1 MVMAM
6 FYVVCFDV
14 SDDRTRYRVAK
25 VLKGYGYRVQKS
37 VFECPR
43 LTEKKLL
50 TLVDRLDRLIDHTT
64 DTVRFY
70 RQCGTCLESFEHIGL
85 GQAPTSEHYGAL

>member
-1 MVMAM
+1 MAL
-6 FYVVCFDV
+6 FYVVCFDI
-14 SDDRTRYRVAK
+14 SDDRTRYRVVK

-43 LTEKKLL
+43 LTERQLL
-50 TLVDRLDRLIDHTT
+50 TLMDRLGRLIDMTT

-70 RQCGTCLESFEHIGL
+70 RQCRGCLTDFEHIGV
-85 GQAPTSEHYGAL
+85 GQPPDVRDYGVL

>member
-1 MVMAM
+1 MSM
-6 FYVVCFDV
+6 FYVVCFDI

-50 TLVDRLDRLIDHTT
+50 TLMDRLDRLIDHTT

-70 RQCGTCLESFEHIGL
+70 RQCETCLQSFEHLGL
-85 GQAPTSEHYGAL
+85 GQAPERQGYGAL

>member
-1 MVMAM
+1 MGL

-14 SDDRTRYRVAK
+14 SDDRTRYRVVK

-43 LTEKKLL
+43 LTEKKLF
-50 TLVDRLDRLIDHTT
+50 TLMDRLERLIDHTT

-70 RQCGTCLESFEHIGL
+70 RQCEVCLKSFEHVGV
-85 GQAPTSEHYGAL
+85 GMAPKAEAYGAT

>member
-1 MVMAM
+1 MAM
-6 FYVVCFDV
+6 FYVVCFDI
-14 SDDRTRYRVAK
+14 SDDRTRYRVVK

-50 TLVDRLDRLIDHTT
+50 TLMDRVGRLIDQTT

-70 RQCGTCLESFEHIGL
+70 RQCETCLGSFEHLGL
-85 GQAPTSEHYGAL
+85 GEAPKRESYGAV

>member
-1 MVMAM
+1 MSM
-6 FYVVCFDV
+6 FYVVCFDI

-50 TLVDRLDRLIDHTT
+50 TLMDRVDRLIDHTT

-70 RQCGTCLESFEHIGL
+70 RQCEACLKSFEHVGL
-85 GQAPTSEHYGAL
+85 GLTPERQSYGAV

>member
-1 MVMAM
+1 MGM
-6 FYVVCFDV
+6 FYVVCFDI

-50 TLVDRLDRLIDHTT
+50 TLMDRLDRLIDHTT

-70 RQCGTCLESFEHIGL
+70 RQCETCLGSFEHLGL
-85 GQAPTSEHYGAL
+85 GEAPKRESYGAL